1 MHKIQ
6 DIKLK
11 ATQKDSSRRQS
22 IIDRYGRTFDYLRLA
37 VNEICNLR
45 CIYCMPEQGIIFKS
59 KDKILQ
65 KREIFKLIKI
75 TTDLG
80 VNKIRFTGGEPL
92 LRKEIFEII
101 NFTKKI
107 KTVKSINLTTNGILL
122 SDMLNELKSSGLS
135 GINISIDT
143 LNPEKYKTI
152 SRRDSLDEVLDS
164 FHQITNQNLFKI
176 KINVVAMKN
185 FNDDELVDFVEL
197 TKDNDITV
205 RFIELMPFDSRQIWK
220 TGKFYKAGE
229 ILSDLKL
236 KYNNLIK
243 EQGSSTEY
251 HIFRL
256 KGYVGKVA
264 IIPSYTRSLCGKCN
278 RIRITAD
285 GNLLNCLYSQNGINL
300 LSPIRNNLSN
310 SEIKKIILEGMYR
323 KPKDG
328 WEAHKKGFEYKSSM
342 TQIGG

>member
-11 ATQKDSSRRQS
+11 STQKDTSRRQS

-197 TKDNDITV
+197 TKYNDITV
-205 RFIELMPFDSRQIWK
+205 RFIELMPFDSHK
-220 TGKFYKAGE
+220 YGKQVSFTKQEKYYL
-229 ILSDLKL
+229 IL
-236 KYNNLIK
+236 N
-243 EQGSSTEY
+243 
-251 HIFRL
+251 
-256 KGYVGKVA
+256 
-264 IIPSYTRSLCGKCN
+264 
-278 RIRITAD
+278 
-285 GNLLNCLYSQNGINL
+285 
-300 LSPIRNNLSN
+300 
-310 SEIKKIILEGMYR
+310 
-323 KPKDG
+323 
-328 WEAHKKGFEYKSSM
+328 
-342 TQIGG
+342 

>member
-1 MHKIQ
+1 MQKIQ
-6 DIKLK
+6 DIKIESTK
-11 ATQKDSSRRQS
+11 KVTSGRQS

-45 CIYCMPEQGIIFKS
+45 CIYCMPEQGIVFKS

-143 LNPEKYKTI
+143 LNPEKYK
-152 SRRDSLDEVLDS
+152 DWLD
-164 FHQITNQNLFKI
+164 
-176 KINVVAMKN
+176 
-185 FNDDELVDFVEL
+185 
-197 TKDNDITV
+197 
-205 RFIELMPFDSRQIWK
+205 
-220 TGKFYKAGE
+220 
-229 ILSDLKL
+229 
-236 KYNNLIK
+236 
-243 EQGSSTEY
+243 
-251 HIFRL
+251 
-256 KGYVGKVA
+256 
-264 IIPSYTRSLCGKCN
+264 
-278 RIRITAD
+278 
-285 GNLLNCLYSQNGINL
+285 
-300 LSPIRNNLSN
+300 
-310 SEIKKIILEGMYR
+310 
-323 KPKDG
+323 
-328 WEAHKKGFEYKSSM
+328 
-342 TQIGG
+342 